1 MCPFEQQTSAKSA
14 TEEMVGMKSD
24 VKRLRIVNLK
34 FHLGKSQDETE
45 GAREDRER
53 GGILEKVD

>member
-1 MCPFEQQTSAKSA
+1 
-14 TEEMVGMKSD
+14 MVGMKSD

-45 GAREDRER
+45 GVREDRER
-53 GGILEKVD
+53 GGILEKVDEIEMIC